1 MGPALS
7 QLSLGSL
14 PYFRFNPK
22 DAEVNVF
29 KPAGN
34 APEVR
39 LWLYDNYAEYVKF
52 YNKYD
57 KFESAANEII
67 GDYAAG
73 TFSNFREMM
82 DAFDGFTIT
91 FEADFK
97 DRSVG

>member
-7 QLSLGSL
+7 QVSLGNL
-14 PYFRFNPK
+14 PYFRFNPQ

-29 KPAGN
+29 EAAGD
-34 APEVR
+34 APEVK
-39 LWLYDNYAEYVKF
+39 LWLYDNYSEYIKF
-52 YNKYD
+52 YNKYS

-67 GDYAAG
+67 GDYAQG

-82 DAFDGFTIT
+82 DAFDGFSLT

-97 DRSVG
+97 EKLVG